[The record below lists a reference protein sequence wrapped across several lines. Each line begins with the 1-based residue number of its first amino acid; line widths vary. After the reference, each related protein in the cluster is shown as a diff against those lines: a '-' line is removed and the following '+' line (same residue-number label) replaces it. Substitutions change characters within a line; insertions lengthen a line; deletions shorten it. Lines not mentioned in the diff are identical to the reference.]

1 VFKTIAK
8 LILKLCGW
16 KVNPNFPME
25 AHNCVLIAA
34 PHTTNWDA
42 FYLLLGMKA
51 LGIPMKFTI
60 KDQWTKFPFGLLIKP
75 LGGLGI
81 DRSKKS
87 SGVAKVSYIDQMVKI
102 IKSRE
107 QIAMVVAAEGTRRLR
122 KKWKM
127 GFYHTAVS
135 AGVPLCFGYL
145 DYEKKEAGIGGTI
158 DPTGDIKADMKII
171 HAFYKDI
178 KGKYPEKFSLD
189 ERYI

>member
-1 VFKTIAK
+1 M
-8 LILKLCGW
+8 CGW
-16 KVNPNFPME
+16 KANPNFPKE
-25 AHNCVLIAA
+25 AHKCVLIAA

-42 FYLLLGMKA
+42 FYLLLGMGA

-81 DRSKKS
+81 NRGKKS
-87 SGVAKVSYIDQMVKI
+87 NTQTKVSYIDQMVEI
-102 IKSRE
+102 IKDRD
-107 QIAMVVAAEGTRRLR
+107 QIAMVVAAEGTRSLR
-122 KKWKM
+122 TKWKM
-127 GFYHTAVS
+127 GFYHTALS

-145 DYEKKEAGIGGTI
+145 DYEKKEAGIGGMI
-158 DPTGDIKADMKII
+158 YPTSDIGTDMKII

-189 ERYI
+189 ERYV